1 MLVDGLHSFR
11 SVSDPRRPR
20 LATTVALLPVELSAV
35 VRASSTSLD
44 QTEPDPARLTTR
56 MLPLDRPE
64 PPERETMETK
74 RMVRLAKGSAPI
86 EPPVPSLRSVYAR
99 RSALLQPP
107 RGPRRSRETLRVEEI
122 RLGAATGAAGESAPK
137 PPR

>member
-1 MLVDGLHSFR
+1 MLVVSLHS
-11 SVSDPRRPR
+11 SSGVSDPRRPR

-35 VRASSTSLD
+35 VRDSISLGM
-44 QTEPDPARLTTR
+44 TEPDPARSTTR
-56 MLPLDRPE
+56 LLLLDRPE
-64 PPERETMETK
+64 PPERETMATK

-86 EPPVPSLRSVYAR
+86 EPSGPSLRSVYAQ

-122 RLGAATGAAGESAPK
+122 KAVAATGGESASK